1 MSDGAAGGIGVLGS
15 AFNPP
20 HLGHLALAQEALW
33 QLDLSEV
40 VLMPT
45 GDAPHKRIADDPGRE
60 QRLAMTRLAAA
71 DDSRFSVSTLEVDRD
86 GPSYTYETLELLAD
100 QRADTELVFVMGADA
115 AVGFESWRAPERVVE
130 LARIAVA
137 RRSGV
142 SDAEVAAVMRSLGAD
157 GAGDDAGDAAVR
169 RLLLRRARARRRREA
184 AALPGPRVG
193 CTLHRREG
201 HLLVSAAEK
210 AAKELDSGELARRLA
225 EVADSKGATEIVV
238 LDMRRLVSYTDYLAI
253 CTARN
258 ERQARAIVD
267 EVKLK
272 LKNEEGCCRAAP
284 TARAPRAGSCSTSS
298 TPCCTSSPRRPG
310 SDTSSRTSGGRPREL
325 DLPVP
330 PRMTSEGTSTVP
342 RMGSFQRAFL
352 GYRRPEVDAADSGT
366 GLPDRRA
373 QPGGRRAQC
382 RGGRQGPSSRSS

>member
-1 MSDGAAGGIGVLGS
+1 VSKGSAGGIGVLGS

-115 AVGFESWRAPERVVE
+115 AVGLESWRAPERVVE

-142 SDAEVAAVMRSLGAD
+142 SEAEVAAVMRSLGAE
-157 GAGDDAGDAAVR
+157 GRATMLEMPQFGVSSSAVR
-169 RLLLRRARARRRREA
+169 E
-184 AALPGPRVG
+184 
-193 CTLHRREG
+193 
-201 HLLVSAAEK
+201 
-210 AAKELDSGELARRLA
+210 
-225 EVADSKGATEIVV
+225 
-238 LDMRRLVSYTDYLAI
+238 
-253 CTARN
+253 
-258 ERQARAIVD
+258 
-267 EVKLK
+267 
-272 LKNEEGCCRAAP
+272 RAA
-284 TARAPRAGSCSTSS
+284 
-298 TPCCTSSPRRPG
+298 
-310 SDTSSRTSGGRPREL
+310 GGRPLRYL
-325 DLPVP
+325 VP
-330 PRMTSEGTSTVP
+330 ESVARFIEEKGIYS
-342 RMGSFQRAFL
+342 
-352 GYRRPEVDAADSGT
+352 
-366 GLPDRRA
+366 
-373 QPGGRRAQC
+373 
-382 RGGRQGPSSRSS
+382 

>member
-130 LARIAVA
+130 LAQIAVA

-157 GAGDDAGDAAVR
+157 GRATMLEMPQFGVSSSAVR
-169 RLLLRRARARRRREA
+169 E
-184 AALPGPRVG
+184 
-193 CTLHRREG
+193 
-201 HLLVSAAEK
+201 
-210 AAKELDSGELARRLA
+210 
-225 EVADSKGATEIVV
+225 
-238 LDMRRLVSYTDYLAI
+238 
-253 CTARN
+253 
-258 ERQARAIVD
+258 
-267 EVKLK
+267 
-272 LKNEEGCCRAAP
+272 RAA
-284 TARAPRAGSCSTSS
+284 
-298 TPCCTSSPRRPG
+298 
-310 SDTSSRTSGGRPREL
+310 GGRPLRYL
-325 DLPVP
+325 VP
-330 PRMTSEGTSTVP
+330 ESVARFIEEKGIYS
-342 RMGSFQRAFL
+342 
-352 GYRRPEVDAADSGT
+352 
-366 GLPDRRA
+366 
-373 QPGGRRAQC
+373 
-382 RGGRQGPSSRSS
+382 